1 MRNHPA
7 VWGAL
12 PQEGVDVAVILN
24 ALRPVA
30 AAPLAPADAALTQ
43 RFRAEHQ
50 VIRGDIEQLR
60 TAADTLTTDTL
71 AAPAAMA
78 RVRQAYLSLGD
89 DAKL

>member
-1 MRNHPA
+1 
-7 VWGAL
+7 
-12 PQEGVDVAVILN
+12 
-24 ALRPVA
+24 
-30 AAPLAPADAALTQ
+30 
-43 RFRAEHQ
+43 
-50 VIRGDIEQLR
+50 LR